1 MKDEKQVME
10 IVNDLADTW
19 NKFIKLE
26 KQHPD
31 ELRDF
36 TDGIHKCQGI
46 IGMRYAMAFRPEL
59 FPIKQ

>member
-1 MKDEKQVME
+1 MEDEMQVEE
-10 IVNDLADTW
+10 ILNNLADVW

-46 IGMRYAMAFRPEL
+46 ISMRYARAYRPRL
-59 FPIKQ
+59 FPKK